1 MSFSLSSSELSRL
14 TALYKK
20 EKNKTR
26 ANRINII
33 LLLHKGY
40 TCTVYEVRGSGV
52 EISTILNL
60 DEDTIVKWKSRYL
73 HRTDKESWLSDAYKP
88 YVGKLSY
95 CEISHLRKYVMT
107 FLVGNK
113 KELDSFIEQSFLVSY
128 TPSGLNKLLH
138 RAGLSWQTL
147 HKLPGKC
154 PIHLQQ
160 AWIKGF
166 EEKLR
171 KTDFSSEVILFLD
184 SVHPTHNSVYAKVW
198 SAVGYS
204 RWISSNTGRDRV
216 NISGA
221 YNPMEQELVFTEVKT
236 VNGEATIDLLQKCL
250 EKYPDKQTITVYL
263 DNASYHK
270 CEQVKQFIAGQNKIK
285 LSFLPPYFIL
295 RTKYKY
301 SPNLNLIER
310 LWKFVNEKVINLKF
324 YPEFIQFKEKLLDFC
339 KNIKIYAQELEER
352 ITFNFQTFQTCNV

>member
-1 MSFSLSSSELSRL
+1 MSFSLSSSELSHL
-14 TALYKK
+14 TAMYKK
-20 EKNKTR
+20 EVNKTR

-40 TCTVYEVRGSGV
+40 SGV

-60 DEDTIVKWKSRYL
+60 DQDTITKWKSRYL
-73 HRTDKESWLSDAYKP
+73 HRTDEASWLNDDYKP

-95 CEISHLRKYVMT
+95 SEISHLRKYVMT

-113 KELDSFIEQSFLVSY
+113 AELCSFIEQSFFVSY

-138 RAGLSWQTL
+138 RAGLSWQTI

-154 PIHLQQ
+154 PIHRQE
-160 AWIKGF
+160 AWIKEF
-166 EEKLR
+166 EEKL
-171 KTDFSSEVILFLD
+171 KATDFSSEVILFLD
-184 SVHPTHNSVYAKVW
+184 SVHPTHNSVYSKVW
-198 SAVGYS
+198 SAVGCS

-221 YNPMEQELVFTEVKT
+221 YNPMEQDLVFTEVKT
-236 VNGEATIDLLQKCL
+236 VNGEATIELLQKCL
-250 EKYPDKQTITVYL
+250 EKYSDKKTITVYL

-270 CEQVKQFIAGQNKIK
+270 SEQVKLFIAGQNKIK
-285 LSFLPPYFIL
+285 LSFLPPY
-295 RTKYKY
+295 

-310 LWKFVNEKVINLKF
+310 LWKFANEKVINLKF
-324 YPEFIQFKEKLLDFC
+324 YPEFRQFKEKLISFFN
-339 KNIKIYAQELEER
+339 NIKMYDQELQER
-352 ITFNFQTFQTCNV
+352 ITFNFQTFKTCNI

>member
-1 MSFSLSSSELSRL
+1 MYMSFSLSSSELSRL
-14 TALYKK
+14 TSLYKK

-40 TCTVYEVRGSGV
+40 SGV

-60 DEDTIVKWKSRYL
+60 DEDTITKWKSRYL
-73 HRTDKESWLSDAYKP
+73 HRTDEESWLNDDYKP

-95 CEISHLRKYVMT
+95 CEISHLRKYVTT

-138 RAGLSWQTL
+138 RAGLSWQTIL
-147 HKLPGKC
+147 HTSYKVQVHKLPGKC

-160 AWIKGF
+160 AWIKAF
-166 EEKLR
+166 EEKLE

-184 SVHPTHNSVYAKVW
+184 SVHPTHNSVYCKVW
-198 SAVGYS
+198 SPIGYS

-250 EKYPDKQTITVYL
+250 EKYSDKQTITVYL
-263 DNASYHK
+263 DNASYTK
-270 CEQVKQFIAGQNKIK
+270 P
-285 LSFLPPYFIL
+285 LSY
-295 RTKYKY
+295 Y
-301 SPNLNLIER
+301 LI
-310 LWKFVNEKVINLKF
+310 
-324 YPEFIQFKEKLLDFC
+324 
-339 KNIKIYAQELEER
+339 
-352 ITFNFQTFQTCNV
+352 

>member
-1 MSFSLSSSELSRL
+1 M
-14 TALYKK
+14 YKK

-26 ANRINII
+26 ANKINII

-40 TCTVYEVRGSGV
+40 SGV
-52 EISTILNL
+52 EISAILNL
-60 DEDTIVKWKSRYL
+60 DEDTITKWKSRYL
-73 HRTDKESWLSDAYKP
+73 HRTDEESWLNDDYKP

-113 KELDSFIEQSFLVSY
+113 NELCSFIEQSFLASY

-138 RAGLSWQTL
+138 RADLSWQTI

-166 EEKLR
+166 EEKI
-171 KTDFSSEVILFLD
+171 KSTDFSSEAILFLD
-184 SVHPTHNSVYAKVW
+184 SVHPTHNSVYCKVW
-198 SAVGYS
+198 SPVGCS

-221 YNPMEQELVFTEVKT
+221 YNPMEQDLVFTEAKT
-236 VNGEATIDLLQKCL
+236 VNGEATIELLQKCL

-270 CEQVKQFIAGQNKIK
+270 SELVKQFIAGQNKIK
-285 LSFLPPYFIL
+285 LSFLPPY
-295 RTKYKY
+295 

-310 LWKFVNEKVINLKF
+310 LWKFANEKVINLKF
-324 YPEFIQFKEKLLDFC
+324 YPEFSQFKEKLIDFY
-339 KNIKIYAQELEER
+339 KNIKIYAHELEER
-352 ITFNFQTFQTCNV
+352 ITFNFQTFQTCNI

>member
-1 MSFSLSSSELSRL
+1 MSFFLSSSELDRL
-14 TALYKK
+14 TRLYKK

-26 ANRINII
+26 ANKINII

-40 TCTVYEVRGSGV
+40 TGV

-60 DEDTIVKWKSRYL
+60 DEDTITKWKSRYL
-73 HRTDKESWLSDAYKP
+73 HRTDEESWLNDDYKP

-107 FLVGNK
+107 FLAGNK
-113 KELDSFIEQSFLVSY
+113 KELSSFIEQSFLVSY

-138 RAGLSWQTL
+138 RAGLSWQTI

-154 PIHLQQ
+154 PIHLQE

-166 EEKLR
+166 EEKLEH
-171 KTDFSSEVILFLD
+171 TDFTTEAILFLD
-184 SVHPTHNSVYAKVW
+184 SVHPTHNSVYCKVW
-198 SAVGYS
+198 SVVGCS

-221 YNPMEQELVFTEVKT
+221 YNPMEQDLVFTEVKT
-236 VNGEATIDLLQKCL
+236 VNGDATIELLQKCL
-250 EKYPDKQTITVYL
+250 EKYSDKQTITVYL

-270 CEQVKQFIAGQNKIK
+270 SEQVKQFIAGQNKIK
-285 LSFLPPYFIL
+285 LSFLPPY
-295 RTKYKY
+295 

-310 LWKFVNEKVINLKF
+310 LWKFANEKVINLKF
-324 YPEFIQFKEKLLDFC
+324 YPEFSQFKEKLIDFY
-339 KNIKIYAQELEER
+339 KNIKIHALELEER
-352 ITFNFQTFQTCNV
+352 ITFNFQTFQTCNI